1 MGYPDYP
8 NNRLIV
14 NGVDLT
20 TEFGIIL
27 GDGYVLEPPSPKT
40 YTVDIP
46 SGNGKLDLTESLFGD
61 TVYEN
66 RKQEFTFYAIYTTN
80 FEQLKTKVSN
90 FLHGKSFYYRI
101 TMDPEYTYHGR
112 FTVSSYTHTAYSSG
126 ILGTIKITIDADP
139 YKYKETKIYS
149 LNAIGGNIFAFESG
163 RKRIIPIF
171 ETDGFLKVIYNGKK
185 IILQKGTWTIN
196 DLQFTNG
203 INTIYLNSYEI
214 RNCIWGD
221 LKTNSTT
228 WGQFKKKRLFEWYK
242 SNGLE
247 TIVSKNWMDI
257 SNLSWSSLADS
268 TWASQTYKYEETGDI
283 KNIYMKYEWGDL

>member
-66 RKQEFTFYAIYTTN
+66 RKQEFIFYAIHTNN

-139 YKYKETKIYS
+139 YKYKDTNIYS

-163 RKRIIPIF
+163 RKRVIPVF
-171 ETDGFLKVIYNGKK
+171 ETNGFLKVIYKGKK

-203 INTIYLNSYEI
+203 TNKIYLNSYEI

-247 TIVSKNWMDI
+247 TIVSKNWTDV
-257 SNLSWSSLADS
+257 STLSWSSLAES
-268 TWASQTYKYEETGDI
+268 TWASQLYKYEETGSID
-283 KNIYMKYEWGDL
+283 NIYMKYEWGDL